1 MVALLP
7 QRNVHEDRDSDWVQH
22 EEEGRIDAGE
32 GIPRWA
38 DYSIVV
44 LEEPQIHVTIERP
57 HSRNTHRRIH
67 GEEHEHD

>member
-7 QRNVHEDRDSDWVQH
+7 QRNVHEDRDSEWVHH
-22 EEEGRIDAGE
+22 EEEGGIDAGE

-44 LEEPQIHVTIERP
+44 LEQP
-57 HSRNTHRRIH
+57 
-67 GEEHEHD
+67 